1 MNRRSCVLR
10 REGGGF
16 LVSRPSS
23 PSHRPRLPIPSSPSF
38 SLYVRVGATYTYTVW
53 GLSGGP
59 ASLSEEMSDI
69 EQDLKK
75 QGYGRP

>member
-1 MNRRSCVLR
+1 MRFASR
-10 REGGGF
+10 GGWF
-16 LVSRPSS
+16 SRLAPQ
-23 PSHRPRLPIPSSPSF
+23 LPFTPTATRGDSF